1 MTRRHARLPSPA
13 VVQDNAQAGP
23 AGGARGRR
31 GRFGRG
37 NAADAGD
44 VQPAPADG
52 MDFWQQEGRTPAPGP
67 DGGAVSGPVSG
78 QGTGLAPRNGVA
90 NGPVSPANGPVS
102 PANGPTSATTP
113 NATPS
118 VGRYVIKVA
127 SANLMDTTTTTATG
141 VTLAEGVAVDASEQQ
156 TLGER
161 VWLHVKAAQGEGWL
175 PRTQLTA
182 VTTPIAASAIDAAKL
197 QAAVAA
203 AVAVAPTTIPNAS
216 TGIDAIVREAA
227 NLGEKNADRVA
238 YLLATAEHES
248 RLGEVMVEQSN
259 GFHHNQKTGKW
270 SARVHTNGRTVR
282 ANSEADVETAYWDSA
297 YGGRNGNERGTTDG
311 RDFRGRGYAQ
321 ITGRDNYR
329 RMSQILNAQ
338 GFSYTADGQTWGGEG
353 NTAIDLTANPTH
365 VNTVPALAARL
376 LAEGS
381 LQGDYTG
388 RALSDDIRDG
398 ETPDFFNA
406 RAVINGDKNKVED
419 GQTKSNGE
427 RIADIA
433 RRYAAAL
440 GPVWAAVFVA
450 PAAPAPTTRT

>member
-1 MTRRHARLPSPA
+1 M
-13 VVQDNAQAGP
+13 
-23 AGGARGRR
+23 
-31 GRFGRG
+31 
-37 NAADAGD
+37 
-44 VQPAPADG
+44 
-52 MDFWQQEGRTPAPGP
+52 
-67 DGGAVSGPVSG
+67 
-78 QGTGLAPRNGVA
+78 APRNGVA
-90 NGPVSPANGPVS
+90 NGPVSPANGP
-102 PANGPTSATTP
+102 TTP

-127 SANLMDTTTTTATG
+127 SANLMDNTTTTATG

-197 QAAVAA
+197 QAAVDA

-259 GFHHNQKTGKW
+259 GFHQNQRTGKW
-270 SARVHTNGRTVR
+270 SARVHTNGRSVR
-282 ANSEADVETAYWDSA
+282 ANSAAELETAYWDSA

-338 GFSYTADGQTWGGEG
+338 GFSYTADGQTFGGEG

-406 RAVINGDKNKVED
+406 RAVINGDKNTVED

>member
-13 VVQDNAQAGP
+13 MTQEDAAVSQD
-23 AGGARGRR
+23 GGAHRRR

-37 NAADAGD
+37 NAADAASVG
-44 VQPAPADG
+44 VAPADPAR
-52 MDFWQQEGRTPAPGP
+52 DFWQQEGRTADPLTTGEVTQVAANTT
-67 DGGAVSGPVSG
+67 GGAAV
-78 QGTGLAPRNGVA
+78 T
-90 NGPVSPANGPVS
+90 PANG
-102 PANGPTSATTP
+102 A
-113 NATPS
+113 ATPAS
-118 VGRYVIKVA
+118 AVSAATGRYVIKVA
-127 SANLMDTTTTTATG
+127 SAALMDATTTTATG
-141 VTLAEGVAVDASEQQ
+141 VSLAEGVAVDASEQQ
-156 TLGER
+156 TVGTR
-161 VWLHVKAAQGEGWL
+161 VWLHIRATEGEGWL

-182 VTTPIAASAIDAAKL
+182 VTTPVAASAIDAAAL
-197 QAAVAA
+197 QVAIDAAA
-203 AVAVAPTTIPNAS
+203 AVAPATIPGAAS
-216 TGIDAIVREAA
+216 GIAAIVREAA

-259 GFHHNQKTGKW
+259 GFRHNKKTDKW

-282 ANSEADVETAYWDSA
+282 ADTEADLETAYWDSA

-353 NTAIDLTANPTH
+353 NTPIDLTANPTH

-388 RALSDDIRDG
+388 RALSTDIRDG
-398 ETPDFFNA
+398 EDPDFFNA
-406 RAVINGDKNKVED
+406 RAVINGDKDRVED

-440 GPVWAAVFVA
+440 APVWAAVFPQTA
-450 PAAPAPTTRT
+450 PAPAPTSRT